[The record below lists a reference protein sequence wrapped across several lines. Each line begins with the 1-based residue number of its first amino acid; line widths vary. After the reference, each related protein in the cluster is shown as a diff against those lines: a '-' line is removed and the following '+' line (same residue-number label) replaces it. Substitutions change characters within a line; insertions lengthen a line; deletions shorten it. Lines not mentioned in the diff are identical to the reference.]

1 MNGNG
6 GPGIRSTASVAGHP
20 LHPMIIPFPIALL
33 VILPVVDFAF
43 AFTSDPFW
51 ARAGLWLA
59 GAGLLSGL
67 IAASVGLIDFIT
79 LPIVRRHR
87 AAWIHAVGN
96 GMAMAV
102 TFVSFWMRLEDP
114 VAAVVPSGI
123 LLSIVVAI
131 ILTITGWYGGE
142 LSYRYWIGV
151 FGPE

>member
-1 MNGNG
+1 MNGNAV
-6 GPGIRSTASVAGHP
+6 PGIRSTASIAGHP
-20 LHPMIIPFPIALL
+20 LHPMIIPFPLALL
-33 VILPVVDFAF
+33 VILPLVDFAF
-43 AFTSDPFW
+43 VFTSDPFW
-51 ARAGLWLA
+51 ARAALWLA

-67 IAASVGLIDFIT
+67 VAAGVGLIDFIT

-87 AAWIHAVGN
+87 AAWIHAGGN
-96 GMAMAV
+96 AMAMAL
-102 TFVSFWMRLEDP
+102 TFVSLWLRMEDP

-131 ILTITGWYGGE
+131 LLTITGWYGGE